1 MIYLLDANTLIEAK
15 NRYYRMKVCPAYWSW
30 IQRSRHAGL
39 VASIEP
45 VGDELRRGN
54 DELAE
59 WVREQDKALFL
70 PVSDDATQHAFV
82 NVAAHVASQA
92 GLMKAG
98 ALEEFL
104 SGADPW
110 LIAKAVAL
118 KDAVIVTH
126 EQFNLQM
133 RRKYSIP
140 NVCQHFGVACI
151 DTFELLGRTDARF
164 VLAD

>member
-15 NRYYRMKVCPAYWSW
+15 NRYYRMTICPAYWSW
-30 IQRSRHAGL
+30 IQRSQGAGV

-45 VGDELRRGN
+45 VGDELRRGH

-59 WVREQDKALFL
+59 WAKDHDGLFL
-70 PVSDDATQHAFV
+70 SVSEDDTQQAFGA
-82 NVAAHVASQA
+82 VAAHVAARA
-92 GLMKAG
+92 GEMKAG
-98 ALEEFL
+98 ALEDFL
-104 SGADPW
+104 GGADPW
-110 LIAKAVAL
+110 LIAKAMAL
-118 KDAVIVTH
+118 KDAVVVTH

-140 NVCQHFGVACI
+140 NVCQHFGVQWI

>member
-15 NRYYRMKVCPAYWSW
+15 NRYYRMTICPAYWSW
-30 IQRSRHAGL
+30 IQRSQGAGV

-45 VGDELRRGN
+45 VGDELRRGH
-54 DELAE
+54 DELAG
-59 WVREQDKALFL
+59 WAKDQDGLFL
-70 PVSDDATQHAFV
+70 SVSEDDTQQAFGA
-82 NVAAHVASQA
+82 VAAHVAAQA
-92 GLMKAG
+92 GEMKAG

-104 SGADPW
+104 AGADPW
-110 LIAKAVAL
+110 LIAKAMAL
-118 KDAVIVTH
+118 KDAVVVTH

-140 NVCQHFGVACI
+140 NVCQHFGVLWI
-151 DTFELLGRTDARF
+151 DTFELLSRTDARF